1 MIKTTLNS
9 SDSSPTPEPG
19 AIDSLW
25 QPSWLQWLVAALS
38 GTVET
43 EKQIAW
49 LKKSTAELKKSNAE
63 LRKYNAEWIRNEQ
76 KKLEELKKSN
86 ARLKKSNAEL
96 KKSNVEWLSNEQ
108 RTIEE
113 LRQEND
119 RLAEIESKLD
129 AILHRSNTNLTPA
142 KLTDKP

>member
-1 MIKTTLNS
+1 LNS

-25 QPSWLQWLVAALS
+25 QPSWLQWLVAALT

-49 LKKSTAELKKSNAE
+49 L
-63 LRKYNAEWIRNEQ
+63 RKYNAE
-76 KKLEELKKSN
+76 
-86 ARLKKSNAEL
+86 LKKSNAEL
-96 KKSNVEWLSNEQ
+96 KKSNAEWLSNEQ

-113 LRQEND
+113 LRKEND

-129 AILHRSNTNLTPA
+129 AILQRSNTNLTPA
-142 KLTDKP
+142 KPTDKP

>member
-9 SDSSPTPEPG
+9 SDSSPTPESG

-49 LKKSTAELKKSNAE
+49 LKKNNAELKKRNAEIRTSNAE
-63 LRKYNAEWIRNEQ
+63 LRK
-76 KKLEELKKSN
+76 
-86 ARLKKSNAEL
+86 
-96 KKSNVEWLSNEQ
+96 
-108 RTIEE
+108 
-113 LRQEND
+113 END
-119 RLAEIESKLD
+119 RLAEIESKLN
-129 AILHRSNTNLTPA
+129 AILQRSNTNLTPV
-142 KLTDKP
+142 KPTDKH

>member
-49 LKKSTAELKKSNAE
+49 LKKSTAELKKRNAE
-63 LRKYNAEWIRNEQ
+63 
-76 KKLEELKKSN
+76 
-86 ARLKKSNAEL
+86 LKKSNAEL
-96 KKSNVEWLSNEQ
+96 KKSNAELKKSNAEWLSNEQ

-113 LRQEND
+113 LRKEND

-129 AILHRSNTNLTPA
+129 AILQRSNTNLTPA